1 MSKISVLVPAY
12 NTGLYIEKCIE
23 SIQNQTYTNIDIIVV
38 DDGSTDGTV
47 EIACH
52 YAESDARIKVISTI
66 HKGVAEAR
74 NECLRNATGDYILF
88 VDSDDWI
95 APSLCEN
102 LYHEA
107 KRTSADIVFSA
118 MISVSSDGTEVLFG
132 DRSIAFQ
139 DTELLTG
146 PDCFIRM
153 VDAGCAYPMVAG
165 NLYRKSLFEKN
176 DIVFKGEY
184 HEDEY
189 SFPFLLKN
197 AEKVCSIAEPQY
209 YYRQR
214 PKSIMNC
221 DSNFKE
227 RAVAL
232 GEIASQFEKDLLTCD
247 ASLIHRRFVSGVSR
261 HTSIIKKKARALY
274 DTYIANSDRP
284 LVLLLTEKSISSN
297 YGIGTYLRYIA
308 ESSTDS
314 PWDCLQIELNAYD
327 KSEQE
332 FSVKDGVPCYTFPAR
347 RVVYSYEKDDC
358 IKKYQYCVFSYLASR
373 LGNSRKLIC
382 HVNAYGYDYIAFLF
396 KTRFEARIIF
406 TVHYMDWAFRLNGN
420 RDQLEHIL
428 KAPAITPEETLIKEA
443 FTKERLFFNDCCDYV
458 IAIAKHSYDTLHQ
471 LYNIPREKLLLIY
484 NSTPNS
490 PNISLSK
497 VSLRDKYGF
506 AQTDKI
512 VIFAGRIDW
521 GKGIFELVQ
530 AFKQVAV
537 NNADLKLIIAGDGAY
552 SSLYTHI
559 KPMWSRILLT
569 GYVDKETLFELY
581 SLSDLGIVP
590 SLHEE
595 FGYVAVEMASVGLPV
610 VVNPKGGLKEI
621 AHKISSVTIL
631 NHDELN
637 HDEECDLIDSISK
650 VLTTFSTS
658 LCKEYHHKSSV
669 IMSNDLE
676 ITYVYHNLFH

>member
-261 HTSIIKKKARALY
+261 
-274 DTYIANSDRP
+274 
-284 LVLLLTEKSISSN
+284 
-297 YGIGTYLRYIA
+297 
-308 ESSTDS
+308 
-314 PWDCLQIELNAYD
+314 
-327 KSEQE
+327 
-332 FSVKDGVPCYTFPAR
+332 
-347 RVVYSYEKDDC
+347 
-358 IKKYQYCVFSYLASR
+358 
-373 LGNSRKLIC
+373 
-382 HVNAYGYDYIAFLF
+382 
-396 KTRFEARIIF
+396 
-406 TVHYMDWAFRLNGN
+406 
-420 RDQLEHIL
+420 
-428 KAPAITPEETLIKEA
+428 
-443 FTKERLFFNDCCDYV
+443 
-458 IAIAKHSYDTLHQ
+458 
-471 LYNIPREKLLLIY
+471 
-484 NSTPNS
+484 
-490 PNISLSK
+490 
-497 VSLRDKYGF
+497 
-506 AQTDKI
+506 
-512 VIFAGRIDW
+512 
-521 GKGIFELVQ
+521 
-530 AFKQVAV
+530 
-537 NNADLKLIIAGDGAY
+537 
-552 SSLYTHI
+552 
-559 KPMWSRILLT
+559 ILL
-569 GYVDKETLFELY
+569 
-581 SLSDLGIVP
+581 
-590 SLHEE
+590 
-595 FGYVAVEMASVGLPV
+595 
-610 VVNPKGGLKEI
+610 
-621 AHKISSVTIL
+621 
-631 NHDELN
+631 
-637 HDEECDLIDSISK
+637 
-650 VLTTFSTS
+650 
-658 LCKEYHHKSSV
+658 
-669 IMSNDLE
+669 
-676 ITYVYHNLFH
+676 